1 MRSLWLSRFVK
12 TGCCWQVSHI
22 TLRRCMLTW
31 TTVQEVVSLR
41 ADRADNICSEKPEF
55 MSLCSCSAQA
65 EETLLHCFSQRWKLT
80 FPWFSTG
87 LIEQDPWAYSKMLT
101 LHVKHGKSSHPVTVK
116 QDTRMSEVMQ
126 IVEQLTEVP
135 TRQQKL
141 ICQGKVLDSN
151 STIESLNLRQG
162 SKLML
167 MTAGGQTQVRQ
178 ITVLQHRSHCINQHQ
193 ECS

>member
-1 MRSLWLSRFVK
+1 
-12 TGCCWQVSHI
+12 
-22 TLRRCMLTW
+22 
-31 TTVQEVVSLR
+31 
-41 ADRADNICSEKPEF
+41 
-55 MSLCSCSAQA
+55 
-65 EETLLHCFSQRWKLT
+65 
-80 FPWFSTG
+80 
-87 LIEQDPWAYSKMLT
+87 MLT

-167 MTAGGQTQVRQ
+167 MTAGGQTQVSQ
-178 ITVLQHRSHCINQHQ
+178 ITSSATPFPLHQPTSGVLTHLQGQHAVQKVIKEKAAAAQQRADLFKQKQDRNDKAAPAMTVQVQSSRQLC
-193 ECS
+193 